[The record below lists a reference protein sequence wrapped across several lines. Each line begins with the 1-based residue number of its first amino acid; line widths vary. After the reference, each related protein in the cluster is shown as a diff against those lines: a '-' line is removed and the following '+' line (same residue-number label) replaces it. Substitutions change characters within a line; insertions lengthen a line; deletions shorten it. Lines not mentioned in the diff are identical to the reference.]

1 MSKSRNTKKDIF
13 DNGKDSGSDGEVA
26 YSQYRRL
33 QHRKFAHFKEDQKL
47 LNDSDPIEVYKP
59 RVRINRKPTQNNRSS
74 NTAILPPVRT
84 RARRKNV
91 KIQHNSDP
99 EHSLL
104 RCPYCQK
111 CLHNRMAFF
120 AHCKG
125 CKYQHQSTNSVE
137 IGEHDPDY
145 GEINL
150 FDNEDHCPFME
161 QQPDVPG
168 NIVNVSQISDQIA
181 AERGAPQEEAL
192 GYDNYATYSRKN
204 ISDLAKSVLRRE
216 RRIAIEESSSDDIE
230 EENVQDFGGVVS
242 EDLLLSDTED
252 SDFSVPSEDDM
263 STGEDFSQNN
273 LDGGSDSLNTLSSL
287 TDKWQDFRE
296 VDDVSD
302 LKVHTIPEKIDPQ
315 TVPKLTVAMLDLLER
330 IESHS
335 GPAINL
341 FDEIM
346 QWVLFFSRKY
356 PRVFIDIGTGTPTT
370 RTALLN

>member
-1 MSKSRNTKKDIF
+1 M
-13 DNGKDSGSDGEVA
+13 
-26 YSQYRRL
+26 
-33 QHRKFAHFKEDQKL
+33 
-47 LNDSDPIEVYKP
+47 
-59 RVRINRKPTQNNRSS
+59 
-74 NTAILPPVRT
+74 
-84 RARRKNV
+84 
-91 KIQHNSDP
+91 
-99 EHSLL
+99 
-104 RCPYCQK
+104 
-111 CLHNRMAFF
+111 
-120 AHCKG
+120 
-125 CKYQHQSTNSVE
+125 
-137 IGEHDPDY
+137 
-145 GEINL
+145 
-150 FDNEDHCPFME
+150 
-161 QQPDVPG
+161 
-168 NIVNVSQISDQIA
+168 NVSQISDQIA

-242 EDLLLSDTED
+242 EDLFLSDTED

-263 STGEDFSQNN
+263 STGEDLSQNN
-273 LDGGSDSLNTLSSL
+273 LDGGSDSLNTLFSL
-287 TDKWQDFRE
+287 TDKWQEFRE

-302 LKVHTIPEKIDPQ
+302 LRVHTIPEKIDPRK
-315 TVPKLTVAMLDLLER
+315 VPKLTVAMLDLLER

-370 RTALLN
+370 RNALLNQVLENSTAKTFHQIR

>member
-1 MSKSRNTKKDIF
+1 
-13 DNGKDSGSDGEVA
+13 
-26 YSQYRRL
+26 
-33 QHRKFAHFKEDQKL
+33 
-47 LNDSDPIEVYKP
+47 
-59 RVRINRKPTQNNRSS
+59 
-74 NTAILPPVRT
+74 
-84 RARRKNV
+84 
-91 KIQHNSDP
+91 
-99 EHSLL
+99 
-104 RCPYCQK
+104 
-111 CLHNRMAFF
+111 MAFF
-120 AHCKG
+120 THCKG
-125 CKYQHQSTNSVE
+125 CKYQHQSNSVE
-137 IGEHDPDY
+137 IGEQDPDY

-252 SDFSVPSEDDM
+252 SDFSVSSEGDM
-263 STGEDFSQNN
+263 STGEDLSQNN
-273 LDGGSDSLNTLSSL
+273 LDGGSDSLNTLFSL
-287 TDKWQDFRE
+287 TDKWQEFRE

-302 LKVHTIPEKIDPQ
+302 LRVHTIPEKIDPR
-315 TVPKLTVAMLDLLER
+315 TVPKLTVAMLDLLEQ

-346 QWVLFFSRKY
+346 QWVLFFFAQIPQS
-356 PRVFIDIGTGTPTT
+356 FH
-370 RTALLN
+370 